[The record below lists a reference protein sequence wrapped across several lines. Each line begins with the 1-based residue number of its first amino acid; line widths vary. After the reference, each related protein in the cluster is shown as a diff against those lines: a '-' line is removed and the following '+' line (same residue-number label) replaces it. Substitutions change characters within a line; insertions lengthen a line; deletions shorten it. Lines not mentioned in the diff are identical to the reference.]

1 MPGTTEFCEALGEYS
16 EITLANEIRISQKIY
31 ILSKSLGN
39 WEFIPKV
46 MKSSHNFCNWHFLL
60 VVENWPFISEQ
71 EQ

>member
-39 WEFIPKV
+39 
-46 MKSSHNFCNWHFLL
+46 
-60 VVENWPFISEQ
+60 
-71 EQ
+71 